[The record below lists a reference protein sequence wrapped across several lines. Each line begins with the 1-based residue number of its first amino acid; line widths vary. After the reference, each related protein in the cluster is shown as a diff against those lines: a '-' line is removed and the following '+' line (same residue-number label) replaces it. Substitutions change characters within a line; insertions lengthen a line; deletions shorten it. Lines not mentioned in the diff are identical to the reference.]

1 MSLEVDPQSKP
12 KCPLTLK
19 LPSKSQLLARPS
31 LESSSIPPT
40 ATSESFPP
48 STPLNVKFA
57 PLPQLSPRKRR
68 SSVPLGMAGR
78 EQLLSR
84 RSGRKGGQAP
94 PMWTDEGPEEYRLQQ
109 EELAARQARSTAYA
123 AYAAARQE
131 EEDEDDSE
139 SKYGRH
145 KKKNGEQVDEDDR
158 FLVLGRI
165 VKGASKTLWKR
176 VSNKDVAVAAAAATS
191 IPKAK
196 EDCNTTTRSWTTPTK
211 AGSPRPLRPIL
222 GTVISNTKTDDH
234 QREGEEE
241 EEEGGVYQWEEE
253 IGNTLLR
260 NISQTETIVEG
271 RVYSHFTSKVEA
283 LSRSPPP
290 SPRRMIFMRPPKK
303 LPRSK

>member
-19 LPSKSQLLARPS
+19 LPIKSQLVALPS
-31 LESSSIPPT
+31 LESASIPPT

-78 EQLLSR
+78 GQLLSH
-84 RSGRKGGQAP
+84 RSGRKGGNAP

-109 EELAARQARSTAYA
+109 EELAARQARSAAYA

-131 EEDEDDSE
+131 EEEEDDSE
-139 SKYGRH
+139 SKYGRR
-145 KKKNGEQVDEDDR
+145 KKNGEQVGEDDR

-176 VSNKDVAVAAAAATS
+176 VSNKDVAVAAAAAAS
-191 IPKAK
+191 MPKTK
-196 EDCNTTTRSWTTPTK
+196 EDFNTTNGTK
-211 AGSPRPLRPIL
+211 AGSPPPLRPIL
-222 GTVISNTKTDDH
+222 GTITSNTRTDDH
-234 QREGEEE
+234 QRE
-241 EEEGGVYQWEEE
+241 EEEGGVYQWEEQ
-253 IGNTLLR
+253 IGNTVLR

-303 LPRSK
+303 LPPSK

>member
-19 LPSKSQLLARPS
+19 LPSKSQLLALPS

-40 ATSESFPP
+40 ATSESFPLT
-48 STPLNVKFA
+48 TPLNVKFA
-57 PLPQLSPRKRR
+57 PLPQMSPRKRR

-78 EQLLSR
+78 GQLLSR
-84 RSGRKGGQAP
+84 RSGRKGGNAS

-131 EEDEDDSE
+131 EEEDDSE
-139 SKYGRH
+139 SKDGRR
-145 KKKNGEQVDEDDR
+145 KKDGEQVGEDDR

-176 VSNKDVAVAAAAATS
+176 VSNKDVAVAAAASTS
-191 IPKAK
+191 MPKAK
-196 EDCNTTTRSWTTPTK
+196 EDCNTTNGTK
-211 AGSPRPLRPIL
+211 AGSPPPLRPIL
-222 GTVISNTKTDDH
+222 GTIISNTRTDDH

-241 EEEGGVYQWEEE
+241 EEGGVYQWEEQ

-260 NISQTETIVEG
+260 NISQTETIVER

-303 LPRSK
+303 HPPSK